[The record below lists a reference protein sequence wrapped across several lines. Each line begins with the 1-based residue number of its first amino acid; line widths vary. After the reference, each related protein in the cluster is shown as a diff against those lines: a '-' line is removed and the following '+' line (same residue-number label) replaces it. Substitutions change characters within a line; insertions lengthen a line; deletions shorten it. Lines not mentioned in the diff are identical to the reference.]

1 MHPEPRL
8 WLYWEG
14 SMPAYIRLCADLL
27 LAYNP
32 GAVLLGP
39 EDLPQLGFPEDVL
52 KAIATWHVCQRSD
65 AIRTILLAT
74 HGGMWCD
81 VDCIPLRPF
90 HHFARLAQTA
100 PSGIAAYDSTDN
112 TIGVGFLAARAG
124 GEAITRLQSHV
135 MDVIHSGRTP
145 GWLEVS
151 SEPMTRIVG
160 EIGRET
166 CPISPLEHV
175 APISWRDMYVM
186 YGRDTDANHLGWLD
200 PRPSTYCFMLSNQAL
215 GDEVRQLT
223 RHELLTSD
231 RLISFLFR
239 ESVARLQAMQAPP
252 LRSGKAVICLNLYGD
267 GMPDNVRSSQRA
279 AAERWGAEYV
289 EITRPLFG
297 WHDPFLEKL
306 HLDRHAAAY
315 DRVVYLDRDVIV
327 RADCPSLFDRVSED
341 CFGAVLSEQEGHNLL
356 FHIEPKM
363 NPLCRLVGVSMD
375 YANEYINSG
384 VLVFKPGVHGAA
396 FEAARCLH
404 GITPERS
411 WEIYDQ
417 GCLGLGIKWSG
428 TPLHLL
434 PSDFNR
440 CGSRL
445 WDHWTPKMSDYVW
458 HFCGKK
464 TWGVMQETNWWEI
477 NNG

>member
-1 MHPEPRL
+1 MHHELRL

-14 SMPAYIRLCADLL
+14 PMPAYIRLCADLL

-39 EDLPQLGFPEDVL
+39 DDLPQLGFSQDVL
-52 KAIATWHVCQRSD
+52 AAIAKWHVCQRSD
-65 AIRTILLAT
+65 AIRTILLTT

-81 VDCIPLRPF
+81 IDCIPLRPF
-90 HHFARLAQTA
+90 HHFARFAQTA

-124 GEAITRLQSHV
+124 GEAISRLQNHV
-135 MDVIHSGRTP
+135 MEVIRSGRSP

-151 SEPMTRIVG
+151 SEPMTRIVR
-160 EIGRET
+160 EIGHET
-166 CPISPLEHV
+166 CPIIPLEHV
-175 APISWRDMYVM
+175 APISWRDMRALC
-186 YGRDTDANHLGWLD
+186 GRDADGNHRGWVD

-215 GDEVRQLT
+215 LSDTDVHALT

-239 ESVARLQAMQAPP
+239 ESIARLQAIQTPP
-252 LRSGKAVICLNLYGD
+252 VCSGKAVITLNLYGD
-267 GMPDNVRSSQRA
+267 GMPENVRDSQRA

-327 RADCPSLFDRVSED
+327 RADCPNLFDRVPENH
-341 CFGAVLSEQEGHNLL
+341 FGAVASEQDGHNLL
-356 FHIEPKM
+356 LHIQPKM
-363 NPLCRLVGVSMD
+363 DRLCQHVGVTMD
-375 YANEYINSG
+375 YTSEYINSG
-384 VLVFKPGVHGAA
+384 VLIFSPHIHKPA

-404 GITPERS
+404 GITAERS
-411 WEIYDQ
+411 WEVYDQ

-434 PSDFNR
+434 PPEFNR
-440 CGSRL
+440 CGERL
-445 WDHWTPKMSDYVW
+445 WDHWTPKMDAYAW

-464 TWGVMQETNWWEI
+464 TWEAMQNTKWEDI
-477 NNG
+477 D

>member
-1 MHPEPRL
+1 
-8 WLYWEG
+8 
-14 SMPAYIRLCADLL
+14 MPAYIRLCADLL
-27 LAYNP
+27 LAYHP

-39 EDLPQLGFPEDVL
+39 DDLPSLGFSEDVL
-52 KAIATWHVCQRSD
+52 AAISKWHVCQRSD

-81 VDCIPLRPF
+81 VDCIPLRTF
-90 HHFARLAQTA
+90 HYFARLAQTA

-124 GEAITRLQSHV
+124 GEAISRLQSHV
-135 MDVIHSGRTP
+135 MDVIHSGHSP

-151 SEPMTRIVG
+151 SEPMTRIVR

-166 CPISPLEHV
+166 CPIIPLEHV
-175 APISWRDMYVM
+175 APISWRDMHLL
-186 YGRDTDANHLGWLD
+186 YGHDTEVNHHGWVA

-239 ESVARLQAMQAPP
+239 ESIARFQALQSPP
-252 LRSGKAVICLNLYGD
+252 VCSGKAVITLNLYGD
-267 GMPDNVRSSQRA
+267 GMPENVRASQRA
-279 AAERWGAEYV
+279 AAERWNAEYV

-306 HLDRHAAAY
+306 HLDHHAAPY
-315 DRVVYLDRDVIV
+315 DRVVYLDRDVLV
-327 RADCPSLFDRVSED
+327 RADCPSLFDLVPQDRI
-341 CFGAVLSEQEGHNLL
+341 GAIASEQEGHNLL
-356 FHIEPKM
+356 FHIQPKM
-363 NPLCRLVGVSMD
+363 DSLCQLVGVSLD
-375 YANEYINSG
+375 YTTEYINSG
-384 VLVFKPGVHGAA
+384 VLVFSPGVHRLAFNAA
-396 FEAARCLH
+396 QCLH
-404 GITPERS
+404 GVTPERS
-411 WEIYDQ
+411 WEVYDQ
-417 GCLGLGIKWSG
+417 GCLSLGIKWSG

-434 PSDFNR
+434 PREFNR
-440 CGSRL
+440 CGQRL
-445 WDHWTPKMSDYVW
+445 WDHWTPKMDSYIW

-464 TWGVMQETNWWEI
+464 TWDVMQQTNWKET
-477 NNG
+477 G

>member
-1 MHPEPRL
+1 MHPEPRF

-14 SMPAYIRLCADLL
+14 PMPPYIRLCADLL

-32 GAVLLGP
+32 GAVLFGP
-39 EDLPQLGFPEDVL
+39 DDLPGLGFSEDIQA
-52 KAIATWHVCQRSD
+52 AISRWHVCQRSD

-81 VDCIPLRPF
+81 IDCIPLRSF
-90 HHFARLAQTA
+90 HHFARLAQA
-100 PSGIAAYDSTDN
+100 SPAGIAAYDSTDN

-124 GEAITRLQSHV
+124 GEAISRLQQHV
-135 MDVIHSGRTP
+135 LDVIHSGRSP

-151 SEPMTRIVG
+151 SEPMTAIIR
-160 EIGRET
+160 EIGRDK
-166 CPISPLEHV
+166 CPIIPLEHV
-175 APISWRDMYVM
+175 QPISWKDMRLLC
-186 YGRDTDANHLGWLD
+186 GRDADINHRGWVDA
-200 PRPSTYCFMLSNQAL
+200 RPSAYCFMLSNQAIHS
-215 GDEVRQLT
+215 DTDIRQLT

-239 ESVARLQAMQAPP
+239 ESIARLRVAQSPP
-252 LRSGKAVICLNLYGD
+252 ISSGRAVITLNLYGD
-267 GMPDNVRSSQRA
+267 GMPENVRASQRA

-306 HLDRHAAAY
+306 HLDRHAACY
-315 DRVVYLDRDVIV
+315 NRVVYLARDVVV
-327 RADCPSLFDRVSED
+327 RADCPSLFDMVPEDRV
-341 CFGAVLSEQEGHNLL
+341 GAVASEQDGHHLL
-356 FHIEPKM
+356 FHIQPKM
-363 NPLCRLVGVSMD
+363 DPLCQLVGVTMD
-375 YANEYINSG
+375 YATEYVNSG
-384 VLVFKPGVHGAA
+384 VLVFSPRVHQSA

-411 WEIYDQ
+411 WEVYDQ

-434 PSDFNR
+434 PPEFNR
-440 CGSRL
+440 CGERL
-445 WDHWTPKMSDYVW
+445 WDHWTPKMDSYIW
-458 HFCGKK
+458 HFCCKK
-464 TWGVMQETNWWEI
+464 TWGAMQDTKWQEVE
-477 NNG
+477 

>member
-1 MHPEPRL
+1 MHRDTRL

-14 SMPAYIRLCADLL
+14 PMPAYIRLCADLL

-39 EDLPQLGFPEDVL
+39 EDLPQLGFTEEVL
-52 KAIATWHVCQRSD
+52 AAISKWHVCQRSD

-81 VDCIPLRPF
+81 VDCIPLRSF

-124 GEAITRLQSHV
+124 GEAISRLQKHV
-135 MDVIHSGRTP
+135 MDVIRSGRSP

-151 SEPMTRIVG
+151 SEPMTRIIQ

-166 CPISPLEHV
+166 CPIIPLEHV

-186 YGRDTDANHLGWLD
+186 YGCDGDINHRGWVD

-239 ESVARLQAMQAPP
+239 ESIARLQAVQTPP
-252 LRSGKAVICLNLYGD
+252 VASGRAVITLNLYGD
-267 GMPDNVRSSQRA
+267 GMPENIRASQRA
-279 AAERWGAEYV
+279 AAERWGTEYV
-289 EITRPLFG
+289 EITRPMFG
-297 WHDPFLEKL
+297 WRDPFLEKL

-315 DRVVYLDRDVIV
+315 DRIIYLDRDVIV
-327 RADCPSLFDRVSED
+327 RADCPSLFEQVPEDRI
-341 CFGAVLSEQEGHNLL
+341 GAVASEQDGHHLL
-356 FHIEPKM
+356 FHIQHKM
-363 NPLCRLVGVSMD
+363 DPLCHLVGVPMD
-375 YANEYINSG
+375 YATEYVNSG
-384 VLVFKPGVHGAA
+384 VLVFSPHVHRSA
-396 FEAARCLH
+396 FDAARCLH

-411 WEIYDQ
+411 WEVYDQ

-428 TPLHLL
+428 TLLHLL
-434 PSDFNR
+434 PPEFNH
-440 CGSRL
+440 CGERL
-445 WDHWTPKMSDYVW
+445 WDHWTPRMDSFIW

-464 TWGVMQETNWWEI
+464 TWEAMQNTNWQEI
-477 NNG
+477 D